1 MIEFKD
7 CKVVDGGLLIPKEEL
22 LRLKE
27 KWERYEKQ
35 YRNVAF
41 DTLCLDI
48 ETKSVE
54 SFEQELDKVSYFCA
68 RSNTKTINAMLE
80 NFTQN

>member
-41 DTLCLDI
+41 DTL
-48 ETKSVE
+48 
-54 SFEQELDKVSYFCA
+54 
-68 RSNTKTINAMLE
+68 
-80 NFTQN
+80 